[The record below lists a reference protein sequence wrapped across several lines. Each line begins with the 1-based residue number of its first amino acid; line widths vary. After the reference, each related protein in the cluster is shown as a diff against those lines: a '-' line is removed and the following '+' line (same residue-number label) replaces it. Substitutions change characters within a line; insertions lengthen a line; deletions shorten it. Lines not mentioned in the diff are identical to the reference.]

1 MNWKLFAVLSFA
13 VLLLLAPLAPA
24 QNMISG
30 EIDGTVT
37 DPTGASVPDAT
48 VTLTSV
54 DSGTSQT
61 TTTGQSGSFVFPLL
75 RPGNYTLAVSVRG
88 FEPVTMSGVAA
99 SLGKVTN
106 APIILTLQHGTA
118 TVEVT
123 ATAPLLDTENG
134 NITANYNEREISLL
148 PTPGGDLTNYALS
161 APGVVLSTG
170 AGYGNFTA
178 NGLPGTSNLYTING
192 GDMNDPF
199 NNLNNS
205 GSSNNMLGVNEV
217 QEITVVTN
225 GYTGEYGRAAG
236 ANETITTKGGTN
248 QFHGN
253 ANWLWTGRAMNA
265 NDWFSNNNG
274 APRSFSNSNQWGG
287 SIGGPIVKD
296 KLFFFFDS
304 EGLRYVL
311 PASQQVFVPTPAFE
325 AATLANIAA
334 STTPGVSA
342 ELPNFQN
349 AFTLYNGANG
359 ISRAVPLP
367 NDAPNGFGGCG
378 DLAGT
383 KIPGGVGTFG
393 VDTSCAEQFNGGNN
407 NLNKERLMAA
417 RVDWVATEKDK
428 LSFRYWQ
435 DRGTQPTF
443 TDPINSIFNTQ
454 SIQPQDAGQLTY
466 TRIFSPHVINQL
478 IAGGF
483 YYSAIFSPLNFAAS
497 VAASPFQAP
506 LLFLDGAP
514 FTNMGGTLYSYPQGR
529 RVSQYQVIDDVSWA
543 KGNHDFKFGINFRGN
558 RIADL
563 TPFRNTTGQLQIFSM
578 TSFFN
583 GIDDRLAQRFE
594 NTNEAG
600 FRYYSLGLYAQDE
613 WRITPKLRMTLSLR
627 ADRNSN
633 ESCPTGC
640 FSRFA
645 GSFNNLDHNVNNPY
659 NAAIQT
665 GLKQAFP
672 NLQAIVFQP
681 RIGFAYSL
689 RQNTVIRGGIGL
701 FSDLYPGQIAERFV
715 SNAPF
720 VASFNIDSGVVNPA
734 NTFTLAPGVTNSAFT
749 SAAASNAALVS
760 GFNSGGTLAS
770 ISAAVAAAGGRFT
783 PPTMAASNKNIT
795 NPQYVQWNLEL
806 QHSFGQKTSVN
817 LNYVGNHGYN
827 EFVVNPGFNT
837 FCAKVACVGGTVN
850 NPNPPPATVVLPPN
864 TGFVSVLPATQPD
877 LRFST
882 VTQLTNAAISNYD
895 GLTVSLQQHV
905 TKGFSGQLSYT
916 YSHSLDESSNGGLQP
931 YSTNQTSDSLLAQI
945 DPFNLRLLNY
955 GSSDYDFRH
964 NFSATYIWQL
974 PFRSENGFV
983 NAAIGGWTISGV
995 FHARSGQPYSVID
1008 TGTPGSVLS
1017 NGASS
1022 IVLGTFL
1029 GGPTGPCGHPSFDP
1043 ANPNHCV
1050 NSSQFDSTFGPLNS
1064 AGQTVSG
1071 NGFGNLARNHFRGPM
1086 YFDTDMSVYK
1096 DFKIKERLTFT
1107 IGANA
1112 YNILNH
1118 PNFANPDGNLND
1130 GTFGVIQS
1138 TTAAASSPFGNFQSS
1153 AASGRILQTNLKLQ
1167 F

>member
-75 RPGNYTLAVSVRG
+75 RPGNYTIAVSVRG

-134 NITANYNEREISLL
+134 NITANYSEKEISLL
-148 PTPGGDLTNYALS
+148 PSPGGDLTNYALS

-236 ANETITTKGGTN
+236 ANETITTKSGTN

-253 ANWLWTGRAMNA
+253 ANWLWTGRTMNA

-359 ISRAVPLP
+359 ISRAVPIP
-367 NDAPNGFGGCG
+367 NDPADGNGGCG

-383 KIPGGVGTFG
+383 STGQGGTFG
-393 VDTSCAEQFNGGNN
+393 VDTACAEQFNGGNN

-443 TDPINSIFNTQ
+443 TDPINPIFNTQ

-466 TRIFSPHVINQL
+466 TRIISPHVINQL

-483 YYSAIFSPLNFAAS
+483 YYSAIFSPVNFAAS

-514 FTNMGGTLYSYPQGR
+514 FNNMGGTLYSYPQGR
-529 RVSQYQVIDDVSWA
+529 RVSQYQVVDDVSWA
-543 KGNHDFKFGINFRGN
+543 KGNHDFKFGVNFRGN

-583 GIDDRLAQRFE
+583 GIADRLAQRFE
-594 NTNEAG
+594 TSNEAG

-645 GSFNNLDHNVNNPY
+645 GSFNSLDHNINTPY

-681 RIGFAYSL
+681 RIGFAYSW
-689 RQNTVIRGGIGL
+689 RQNTVLRGGIGL

-715 SNAPF
+715 SNPPF
-720 VASFNIDSGVVNPA
+720 VASFNIDGLN
-734 NTFTLAPGVTNSAFT
+734 LAPGVTNSAFT
-749 SAAASNAALVS
+749 SAAASNAAFVNGFSS
-760 GFNSGGTLAS
+760 GQNFSQ
-770 ISAAVAAAGGRFT
+770 IQAAVTAAGATFS
-783 PPTMAASNKNIT
+783 PPVIAASNKNIS

-806 QHSFGQKTSVN
+806 EHSFGQRTSVTV
-817 LNYVGNHGYN
+817 NYVGNHGYD

-837 FCAKVACVGGTVN
+837 FCAKVACQA
-850 NPNPPPATVVLPPN
+850 NP
-864 TGFVSVLPATQPD
+864 GFAAVLPATAPD
-877 LRFST
+877 GRFGT
-882 VTQLTNAAISNYD
+882 VTQLTNGAISNYD
-895 GLTVSLQQHV
+895 GVTFGLQQHV

-945 DPFNLRLLNY
+945 NPFNLRLLNY
-955 GSSDYDFRH
+955 GPSDYDFRH

-983 NAAIGGWTISGV
+983 NAAIGGWTISGI

-1008 TGTPGSVLS
+1008 SGTPGTLLG
-1017 NGASS
+1017 NGSS
-1022 IVLGTFL
+1022 SLVLGTFL
-1029 GGPTGPCGHPSFDP
+1029 GGSTGNCSSPNTPCLSNTQFNLTFPPCDP
-1043 ANPNHCV
+1043 VTLVC
-1050 NSSQFDSTFGPLNS
+1050 S
-1064 AGQTVSG
+1064 SG
-1071 NGFGNLARNHFRGPM
+1071 NGYGNVARNHFRGPM
-1086 YFDTDMSVYK
+1086 YFDTDMSIYK
-1096 DFKIKERLTFT
+1096 DFKIKERLTLT
-1107 IGANA
+1107 LGANA

-1130 GTFGVIQS
+1130 GTFGQIQS
-1138 TTAAASSPFGNFQSS
+1138 TVAAASSPFGNFQSS